1 MNIKNNGQR
10 LKSKTKLILTSLLN
24 RAPSESSTTLLT
36 TLIYAKKIATQAGKN
51 AIIFTGDHKLYR
63 AFVGCNGSRVLLEVL
78 GY

>member
-24 RAPSESSTTLLT
+24 RAPSESSTMLT
-36 TLIYAKKIATQAGKN
+36 TLIYAKKIAIQAGKN
-51 AIIFTGDHKLYR
+51 KIIFTADQQLYR
-63 AFVGCNGSRVLLEVL
+63 AFVGYNGSRVLLEVL